1 MPLIDYAMPKLATSE
16 TLHNLD
22 RRHAEVL
29 QALDSLCLD
38 IEEVLK
44 KISPPREHS
53 IEPDLQQAA

>member
-1 MPLIDYAMPKLATSE
+1 MPELATSE
-16 TLHNLD
+16 TLQNLD

-44 KISPPREHS
+44 KISPPKEAS
-53 IEPDLQQAA
+53 FEPDLQQAA